1 MAILK
6 CIGDINDGKEK
17 RDFISGAFLLIEE
30 TIEKFCKEKRWR
42 ETTWHLFSINPT

>member
-30 TIEKFCKEKRWR
+30 TELRNSARKKDDEKQLDIYFQ
-42 ETTWHLFSINPT
+42 